1 MDNKVGKSGKMN
13 KGSRILIVGHDDIID
28 SSLFCYFKA
37 NDYKNVFSSARYP
50 LDTTC
55 QEEVNDFFEK
65 QGPEYVFLASTRS
78 GGIEAN
84 QKFGAEFIY
93 HNLASQ
99 NNIIEAS
106 SLAKVKKLVFYGS
119 SCVYPKVCH
128 QPMKPEFILTGKM
141 EETSEPYSIAKAA
154 GIKMCQAYKRQ
165 YGLNAIVII
174 PATVYGPQSNTD
186 IERAHVIGALINK
199 FHCAVKDNSAEVV
212 VWGTG
217 KPRRE
222 FIFADDLVRA
232 SLFLM
237 ESYVG
242 EEVVNVGTGSDITI
256 KELAEKIAKVCGFT
270 GKIVFDRTKPDGT
283 MQKLLDNS
291 RLKDLRFD
299 FEVGLEEGLRKTYKW
314 FLKNR

>member
-1 MDNKVGKSGKMN
+1 MN
-13 KGSRILIVGHDDIID
+13 KESRILIVGHEDIID
-28 SSLFCYFKA
+28 SSLFDHFMS

-50 LDTTC
+50 IDTTC

-65 QGPEYVFLASTRS
+65 QNPEYVFLASTRS

-84 QKFGAEFIY
+84 SKFGAEFMY

-106 SLAKVKKLVFYGS
+106 SFAKVEKLVFYGS
-119 SCVYPKVCH
+119 SCVYPKVCS

-154 GIKMCQAYKRQ
+154 GIRMCQAYKRQ

-174 PATVYGPQSNTD
+174 PATVYGPQIDID

-199 FHCAVKDNSAEVV
+199 FDSAVQNNSDEVV

-217 KPRRE
+217 EPRRE
-222 FIFADDLVRA
+222 FLYADDFVRA
-232 SLFLM
+232 SLFLV

-242 EEVVNVGTGSDITI
+242 EEVVNVGTGSDVTI
-256 KELAEKIAKVCGFT
+256 KELAEKIAKICGFS
-270 GKIVFDRTKPDGT
+270 GKINFDKTKPDGT

-299 FEVGLEEGLRKTYKW
+299 FEVGLDEGLEKTYNW
-314 FLKNR
+314 FKKIAT